1 LLKEKSEVESV
12 LADVIQK
19 AKALGHV
26 LEFLS
31 DNGEFDNEKVR
42 NILKENG
49 RVQRLTAPYTPEQNG
64 NTEREDC
71 TVVEMA
77 RTLMYANKEAEFP
90 EEIWGELIKTAV
102 YILNRTGKSK
112 EEGKSP
118 YELWIKNKPRLKH
131 FRIIGAPCYAHILK
145 QRRTK
150 MDKKSCQRVLSEF
163 TLIEISEEKQ

>member
-26 LEFLS
+26 VHEFLS
-31 DNGEFDNEKVR
+31 DNRGEFDNEKVR

-49 RVQRLTAPYTPEQNG
+49 IVQRLTAPYTPEQNG
-64 NTEREDC
+64 NTEHENR

-77 RTLMYANKEAEFP
+77 RTLMYANKEASFP
-90 EEIWGELIKTAV
+90 EEIWGELIKIAV

-112 EEGKSP
+112 EEWKSP
-118 YELWIKNKPRLKH
+118 YELWIKKKPRLKH
-131 FRIIGAPCYAHILK
+131 FRIIGAPCYVHIPK

-150 MDKKSCQRVLSEF
+150 MDKKAVKGYLASSL
-163 TLIEISEEKQ
+163 